1 MIDSTIKT
9 IAIFRA
15 LQLGDMLCVIPAIR
29 SLRKA
34 HPSAHITLIGLPWA
48 KELVQRF
55 PTYFDDFIAFP
66 GYPGLP
72 EQNFNQELFDIF
84 LKRVQLLKFDMV
96 IQMQGNGT
104 IVNHLLQTFGAR
116 YVAGFSPGQEPL
128 TDRLFFMPYPN
139 KGHEI
144 SRHLELMTFLGIP
157 STGTDLEFPINK
169 QDESDFHK
177 LKLPVSRGC
186 YVVIHPGSRGTW
198 RQWPPLYFASL
209 GDYCLKSGFQV
220 VLTGTKE
227 EIPIINEVVKL
238 MKYPPI
244 VAAGKTTIGTVAV
257 LIDQAYALIANCT
270 GVSHLASALGTQ
282 SVIISM
288 DGETERW
295 APLDKSLHATID
307 WTKTTDYQMVLK
319 EVTTLFFRL

>member
-55 PTYFDDFIAFP
+55 PAYFDDFIAFP

-84 LKRVQLLKFDMV
+84 LKRVKAHQFDMV

-104 IVNHLLQTFGAR
+104 IVNQLLRTFGAKN
-116 YVAGFSPGQEPL
+116 VAGFSPEPQPISPG
-128 TDRLFFMPYPN
+128 LFFMPYPN
-139 KGHEI
+139 HGHEI
-144 SRHLELMTFLGIP
+144 SRHLELMTFLGVP
-157 STGTDLEFPINK
+157 TTGTALEFPITA
-169 QDESDFHK
+169 QDEADFHK
-177 LKLPVSRGC
+177 LKLPVSKGR
-186 YVVIHPGSRGTW
+186 YMVIHPGSRGNW

-209 GDYCLKSGFQV
+209 GDYCLKSGYQV

-227 EIPIINEVVKL
+227 EIPVINEVIKL

-244 VAAGKTTIGTVAV
+244 VAAGKTTIGSVAV
-257 LIDQAYALIANCT
+257 LIDQAFALIANCT
-270 GVSHLASALGTQ
+270 GVSHMASALGTQ

-288 DGETERW
+288 DGEMERW
-295 APLDKSLHATID
+295 APLDKTLHATID
-307 WTKTTDYQMVLK
+307 WTKTTDYHAVLK
-319 EVTTLFFRL
+319 EVTALFFRL

>member
-34 HPSAHITLIGLPWA
+34 QPLARITLIGLPWA

-55 PTYFDDFIAFP
+55 PAYFDDFIAFP

-72 EQNFNQELFDIF
+72 EQNFDQELFDAF
-84 LKRVQLLKFDMV
+84 LKRVQSLHFDMV

-104 IVNHLLQTFGAR
+104 IVNQLLQTFGAKN
-116 YVAGFSPGQEPL
+116 VAGFSPCQEPL
-128 TDRLFFMPYPN
+128 TPGLFFMPYPN
-139 KGHEI
+139 RGHEI
-144 SRHLELMTFLGIP
+144 TRHLELMAFLGIS
-157 STGTDLEFPINK
+157 STGTDLEFPITK
-169 QDESDFHK
+169 QDENDFHK
-177 LKLPVSRGC
+177 LKLPVSKGH
-186 YVVIHPGSRGTW
+186 YVVVHPGSRGTW

-209 GDYCLKSGFQV
+209 GDYCLKSGYQV

-227 EIPIINEVVKL
+227 EMPVINEVIKL

-244 VAAGKTTIGTVAV
+244 VAAGKTTIGSVAV

-270 GVSHLASALGTQ
+270 GVSHLASALDTQ

-288 DGETERW
+288 DGEMERW
-295 APLDKSLHATID
+295 APLDKNLHATID
-307 WTKTTDYQMVLK
+307 WTKTTDYQTVLK

>member
-15 LQLGDMLCVIPAIR
+15 LQLGDMLCIIPAIR

-48 KELVQRF
+48 KELVSRF
-55 PTYFDDFIAFP
+55 SNYFNDFIAFP

-72 EQNFNQELFDIF
+72 EQNFNQELFDAF
-84 LKRVQLLKFDMV
+84 LKRVQAHQFDMV

-104 IVNHLLQTFGAR
+104 IVNQLLKTFGAT
-116 YVAGFSPGQEPL
+116 YIAGFSTESQIIGHGL
-128 TDRLFFMPYPN
+128 YFMPYP
-139 KGHEI
+139 KHGHEI
-144 SRHLELMTFLGIP
+144 SKYLELMAFLGVP
-157 STGTDLEFPINK
+157 STGTDLEFPITN
-169 QDESDFHK
+169 QDEDDFRR
-177 LKLPVSRGC
+177 LKLPVTSGH
-186 YVVIHPGSRGTW
+186 YIVIHPGSRGNW

-209 GDYCLKSGFQV
+209 GDHCLKSGFQV
-220 VLTGTKE
+220 VLTGTKD
-227 EIPIINEVVKL
+227 EIPVVNEVIKL

-270 GVSHLASALGTQ
+270 GVSHLAAALHTQ

-288 DGETERW
+288 DGEMERW
-295 APLDKSLHATID
+295 APLDKTLHATID
-307 WTKTTDYQMVLK
+307 WTKTTDYHVVLK
-319 EVTTLFFRL
+319 EVTALFFRL

>member
-1 MIDSTIKT
+1 MIDSTIKN

-15 LQLGDMLCVIPAIR
+15 LQLGDMLCLIPAIR

-55 PTYFDDFIAFP
+55 PNYFDDFISFP

-72 EQNFNQELFDIF
+72 EQNFNQEQFNVF
-84 LKRVQLLKFDMV
+84 LKRVQLLHFDMV

-104 IVNHLLQTFGAR
+104 IVNQLLQTFGAR

-128 TDRLFFMPYPN
+128 TPGLFFMPYPN

-144 SRHLELMTFLGIP
+144 SRHLELMAFLGVP
-157 STGTDLEFPINK
+157 STGTDLEFPITK
-169 QDESDFHK
+169 KDEEDFNQ
-177 LKLPVSRGC
+177 LKLPVKKDQ
-186 YVVIHPGSRGTW
+186 YIVIHPGSRGSW
-198 RQWPPLYFASL
+198 RQWPPLFFAAL
-209 GDYCLKSGFQV
+209 GDFCFKSDYRV

-227 EIPIINEVVKL
+227 EIPVINEVVKL

-244 VAAGKTTIGTVAV
+244 IAAGKTSIGSVAV

-295 APLDKSLHATID
+295 APLDKNLHATID
-307 WTKTTDYQMVLK
+307 WSKTTDYQTVLK